1 MARKTTKTTNKQ
13 DETKAKETGKDTK
26 KETATATADKDETPK
41 KKKGGRKT
49 IELDREQFETLCG
62 MLCTEEEIAGFF
74 KVSVDTVERWCKR
87 EYGKKFCEVFKIYA
101 EAGRVSLRRAQFA
114 AAMAG
119 SVPMMIFLGKN
130 YLGQS
135 DKKEQKVEVKD
146 EQRTKLAHIL
156 EQLEEGEGNE
166 SA

>member
-1 MARKTTKTTNKQ
+1 MARQTTKKK
-13 DETKAKETGKDTK
+13 DETKTKTKEAE
-26 KETATATADKDETPK
+26 KETANKTATDEKAETPK
-41 KKKGGRKT
+41 KKKVGRKT
-49 IELDREQFETLCG
+49 IELDRDQFESLCG

-87 EYGKKFCEVFKIYA
+87 EYGKKFCEVSKIYA
-101 EAGRVSLRRAQFA
+101 EMGKASLRRAQFA
-114 AAMAG
+114 TAMAG
-119 SVPMMIFLGKN
+119 NVTMQIFLGKN

-146 EQRTKLAHIL
+146 ENTTKLAHIL

>member
-1 MARKTTKTTNKQ
+1 MARQTTKKK
-13 DETKAKETGKDTK
+13 DETKAKETE
-26 KETATATADKDETPK
+26 KETEKTENTKPPK
-41 KKKGGRKT
+41 KKVGRKT
-49 IELDREQFETLCG
+49 IELDREQFESLCG
-62 MLCTEEEIAGFF
+62 MMCTEEEIAGFF

-101 EAGRVSLRRAQFA
+101 QMGKVSLRRAQLA

-130 YLGQS
+130 YLEQS

>member
-1 MARKTTKTTNKQ
+1 MARKTTSKKQ
-13 DETKAKETGKDTK
+13 TEN
-26 KETATATADKDETPK
+26 ETAVTVTEKEEETTAP
-41 KKKGGRKT
+41 KKKGGRKM
-49 IELDREQFETLCG
+49 IELDREQFEALCG

-87 EYGKKFCEVFKIYA
+87 EYGKKFCEVFKIFSDT
-101 EAGRVSLRRAQFA
+101 GKVSLRRAQFA
-114 AAMAG
+114 AAMSG

-146 EQRTKLAHIL
+146 EQRSKLAHIL
-156 EQLEEGEGNE
+156 EQLEEGGENE

>member
-1 MARKTTKTTNKQ
+1 MARKMTNKQ
-13 DETKAKETGKDTK
+13 DETKTKAKETETK
-26 KETATATADKDETPK
+26 KETANKTATADKDEAPK
-41 KKKGGRKT
+41 KKKVGRKT
-49 IELDREQFETLCG
+49 IELDRDQFESLCG

-87 EYGKKFCEVFKIYA
+87 EYGKKFCEVSKIYA
-101 EAGRVSLRRAQFA
+101 EAGKVSLRRAQLA

>member
-1 MARKTTKTTNKQ
+1 MARKTTNKK
-13 DETKAKETGKDTK
+13 DETEKETEKETK
-26 KETATATADKDETPK
+26 KETKNEIEKTENTKPPK
-41 KKKGGRKT
+41 KKVGRKT
-49 IELDREQFETLCG
+49 IELDRDQFESLCG

-87 EYGKKFCEVFKIYA
+87 EYGKKFCEVSKIYA
-101 EAGRVSLRRAQFA
+101 EMGKASLRRAQFA
-114 AAMAG
+114 TAMAG
-119 SVPMMIFLGKN
+119 NVTMQIFLGKN

-146 EQRTKLAHIL
+146 ENTTKLAHIL